1 MPIKIIEWYEL
12 RTNDIIC
19 SMYSRNENKW
29 IRYMNN
35 IDNNLIN
42 IEELKVMRIFNENK
56 KWVLYLYEKNRMN
69 RINIFHINSDIYEK
83 IAIYI

>member
-12 RTNDIIC
+12 KTNDIIC
-19 SMYSRNENKW
+19 SIYSRNENKW
-29 IRYMNN
+29 IRCMND
-35 IDNNLIN
+35 IYIH
-42 IEELKVMRIFNENK
+42 ELKVMRIFNENK

-69 RINIFHINSDIYEK
+69 NINIFHINSDIYEK